1 MASDAAPSGSRLAG
15 LMEFVRF
22 VATGSIAAISNLIA
36 RYLLDFFLVFE
47 VAVVF
52 AYIVGMVVAFILFQK
67 VIFGDP
73 QTPLGRRIFRF
84 CVVNA
89 LGAFLALVVSSAMA
103 RIILPALGWTFHP
116 AEVAHFVGVAVPAF
130 TSYFL
135 HKHYTFR

>member
-1 MASDAAPSGSRLAG
+1 MAGSATPPGTRFAG

-22 VATGSIAAISNLIA
+22 VATGSIAAVSNLVA

-47 VAVVF
+47 VAVVL
-52 AYIVGMVVAFILFQK
+52 AYLVGMVVAFILFQK

-73 QTPLGRRIFRF
+73 QTPLRRRVFRF

-89 LGAFLALVVSSAMA
+89 LGAFLALVVSSLMA
-103 RIILPALGWTFHP
+103 RVVLPAMSWTFHP

-135 HKHYTFR
+135 HKHYTFK

>member
-1 MASDAAPSGSRLAG
+1 MAS

-22 VATGSIAAISNLIA
+22 VATGSIAAISNLVA

-47 VAVVF
+47 VAVVL
-52 AYIVGMVVAFILFQK
+52 AYLVGMVVAFILFQK

-73 QTPLGRRIFRF
+73 QTPLRRRVFRF

-89 LGAFLALVVSSAMA
+89 LGAFLALAVSSLMA
-103 RIILPALGWTFHP
+103 RIILPAMNWTFHP
-116 AEVAHFVGVAVPAF
+116 AELAHFIGVAIPAF

-135 HKHYTFR
+135 HKNYTFK

>member
-1 MASDAAPSGSRLAG
+1 MAPDATPPNSRLAG
-15 LMEFVRF
+15 LFEFIRF

-47 VAVVF
+47 VAVVL

-73 QTPLGRRIFRF
+73 QTPLSRRIFRF

-89 LGAFLALVVSSAMA
+89 LGAFLALAVSSAMA
-103 RIILPALGWTFHP
+103 RIVLPAAGWTFHP
-116 AEVAHFVGVAVPAF
+116 AELAHFVGVAVPAF

-135 HKHYTFR
+135 HKHYTFK